1 MPHPANVRG
10 SDPRNYTLAA
20 GLRLMFREKGSSLAT
35 DWKDL
40 GDLEDV
46 SFAHTIDRFEHFSTR
61 RGQRALDRSIVSSRQ
76 MQLNVMLHEINF
88 QNLKLAFGSDGSDR
102 VDVLFQIQDSRIFV
116 NPGFPGSVSLGQLDI
131 VPGSVLVRNVLDEEV
146 ESKDYVENTD
156 FSVDP
161 NTGVITILDAPGELA
176 VASEGNDNE
185 DIHVFW
191 EKDVE
196 TQKIEAWSGKELD
209 GEARF
214 MMINPDGISIIWEM
228 PQVQIQ
234 TNGDIAFGDG
244 TDLIGLP
251 LTVQILAGPDG
262 KFFHKHVIKE
272 GELDLV

>member
-1 MPHPANVRG
+1 MAHPANVRA
-10 SDPRNYTLAA
+10 SDPRNYNLAA
-20 GLRLMFREKGSSLAT
+20 GLRLMFREKGSTIAT

-61 RGQRALDRSIVSSRQ
+61 RGQRAMDRTIISSRQ
-76 MQLNVMLHEINF
+76 MQLNIMLHEINWT
-88 QNLKLAFGSDGSDR
+88 NLKLAFGSDGKDR
-102 VDVLFQIQDSRIFV
+102 VDGLFQLQDSRIFV
-116 NPGFPGSVSLGQLDI
+116 NPGGGKTVSLGQLDI
-131 VPGSVLVRNVLDEEV
+131 VPGSVLVRNVLEEDLDSV
-146 ESKDYVENTD
+146 DYVENTD
-156 FSVDP
+156 FMVDP
-161 NTGVITILDAPGELA
+161 NNGIITILPGGALNIP
-176 VASEGNDNE
+176 SEANDNE
-185 DIHVFW
+185 DIHIFW

-196 TQKIEAWSGKELD
+196 TQRVEAWSGKELD

-214 MMINPDGISIIWEM
+214 MMVNPDGISIIWEM

-262 KFFHKHVIKE
+262 KFFHKHLIKE